1 MQDEIENVFSLIIL
15 NCVQLFIQG
24 AWLVGFVLFIA
35 FITAI
40 HQIIMH
46 VPAHIIIDFLKSVQ
60 QGLLTVCVISS
71 VSIDKNHS
79 QNFLQNGHLSTFLKQ
94 KKQQFVPNIEKR
106 MDEKQA
112 EILRNIISGQERE
125 KNHIGRELHDN
136 INQVLATVKMY
147 LGIAKAD
154 KARSEE
160 MVEISFNYIDL
171 LITEIRGLSHSLVSP
186 SLGDVNL
193 PDALQQMA
201 DEVNIGRKIDVRLID
216 MIDGSIDDQNKE
228 VAFYRIAQ
236 EQMSNILK
244 HAQASKVIISLENK
258 NGHFTM
264 SISDNGTGFSPT
276 RTSEG
281 IGFKN
286 IYNRL
291 SIYGGRMSIQSAPG
305 QGCTLEVSIP
315 QK

>member
-1 MQDEIENVFSLIIL
+1 MYSPGPISIELYKTVRQN
-15 NCVQLFIQG
+15 
-24 AWLVGFVLFIA
+24 
-35 FITAI
+35 
-40 HQIIMH
+40 
-46 VPAHIIIDFLKSVQ
+46 
-60 QGLLTVCVISS
+60 LLAAVIISS
-71 VSIDKNHS
+71 LSIDKNHS
-79 QNFLQNGHLSTFLKQ
+79 QKFSGNRHLSTFYER
-94 KKQQFVPNIEKR
+94 KKQQFAANFETK

-147 LGIAKAD
+147 LGIARAD

-160 MVEISFNYIDL
+160 MVEISFNYIDQ

-186 SLGDVNL
+186 SLGDITL
-193 PDALQQMA
+193 SDALKQMA

-216 MIDGSIDDQNKE
+216 MINGSIDDQNKE
-228 VAFYRIAQ
+228 VTFYRIAQ

-244 HAQASKVIISLENK
+244 HAQASKVVISLENK
-258 NGHFTM
+258 NDHFTM
-264 SISDNGTGFSPT
+264 IITDNGAGFNPT
-276 RTSEG
+276 RISEG
-281 IGFKN
+281 IGFQN

-291 SIYGGRMSIQSAPG
+291 SVYGGKMSIQSAPG

-315 QK
+315 KK